1 MWTPRTFRSTPTSV
15 AMRSILSVRIAA
27 QIVKRLKVGSDSG
40 LAMAVLPHSGE
51 HRAGEI
57 SCPRIDPADQEL
69 PLPFGRDQVG
79 VHELPH
85 VVRDRRCADPE
96 RPERA
101 HDVREVA
108 ATADVEPSFLV
119 LQDLRVDPQPI
130 RIRERPEYPR
140 QTPSISHASTIIE
153 VSSQVKALSVAERWR
168 RPELIEPDAAV
179 TGSIDAP
186 AGGPAQ
192 QARDHGSR
200 APGTEA
206 GATEKSGGG
215 ARCATAFAHA
225 MVRTW
230 PSTSSSTTAPCSTAP
245 AVTASQ
251 PRSQ

>member
-1 MWTPRTFRSTPTSV
+1 MWTPRTVRSTPTSV

-57 SCPRIDPADQEL
+57 SCPRIDPADQKL
-69 PLPFGRDQVG
+69 PLPFGRDQLG

-179 TGSIDAP
+179 TGSIDPRRWACV
-186 AGGPAQ
+186 AGP
-192 QARDHGSR
+192 RSR
-200 APGTEA
+200 FPRPGH
-206 GATEKSGGG
+206 GGG
-215 ARCATAFAHA
+215 RA
-225 MVRTW
+225 
-230 PSTSSSTTAPCSTAP
+230 
-245 AVTASQ
+245 
-251 PRSQ
+251 